1 MFNYIVKSFSR
12 LVDQPVIA
20 TKVAYNFA
28 RTQEI
33 ARDENKII
41 AIKQHPLGH
50 AY

>member
-1 MFNYIVKSFSR
+1 MFNYVGKSFSR
-12 LVDQPVIA
+12 FVDQPVIA
-20 TKVAYNFA
+20 TKMAYNFG
-28 RTQEI
+28 RTQEM